1 MVIGESEKHTSALIS
16 PNKEALRNWCK
27 EKNISGTNTDE
38 MIAHPQVYEHYK
50 NIVNAFN
57 KHLSEDEH
65 VKRFKLVK
73 EEWTP
78 VTGELSPTLKLKRKV
93 IKEKYK
99 TLIDEIFN
107 H

>member
-1 MVIGESEKHTSALIS
+1 MK
-16 PNKEALRNWCK
+16 
-27 EKNISGTNTDE
+27 
-38 MIAHPQVYEHYK
+38 
-50 NIVNAFN
+50 AFN
-57 KHLSEDEH
+57 KQLSEDEH

-99 TLIDEIFN
+99 TLIDEIYN